1 MLAAFLLW
9 LGIVPALLITAALVF
24 PVFWGNREKRAN
36 YEERVKTTPYR
47 NKNQYVTNV
56 MIDFGFAKEV
66 CFYGLQEFLLE
77 QDISGRCGYL
87 DNPLK
92 KCRQQVTATL
102 NPIAEMELYN
112 RLMGLQGRSPACLS
126 CTVYPVS
133 VSAAGSCILKMG
145 VLQNKEAAE
154 SVDSAARFG

>member
-66 CFYGLQEFLLE
+66 RFYGLQEFLLE

-102 NPIAEMELYN
+102 NPIAEMELYQQIN
-112 RLMGLQGRSPACLS
+112 GLAGEKSCVFIMHRLSGVRFSSRILYFENGRIAEQGSRR
-126 CTVYPVS
+126 
-133 VSAAGSCILKMG
+133 I
-145 VLQNKEAAE
+145 
-154 SVDSAARFG
+154 R